1 MAFVKSKYIG
11 RTFIQS
17 TQKLRKKQVL
27 LKLNPIKNTV
37 NGKRIILVDDSIVR
51 GNTITRLIKTLRKAG
66 AKEIHLRIASP
77 EFLGICYFGTD
88 VAKKDELIA
97 VSKTKEEIRKEI
109 GADSL
114 EYLSLE
120 NLRKIAEESNAK
132 GFCEGCFT
140 GVYPIEVPDEIEKD
154 SFEKV
159 F

>member
-1 MAFVKSKYIG
+1 MAFIKSKYIG

-17 TQKLRKKQVL
+17 TQTKRKKQVL
-27 LKLNPIKNTV
+27 LKLNPIKETV
-37 NGKRIILVDDSIVR
+37 KGKRIILVDDSIVR
-51 GNTITRLIKTLRKAG
+51 GTTITRLIKILRRAG

-77 EFLGICYFGTD
+77 EFIGICYFGTD
-88 VAKKDELIA
+88 VAKEDALIA
-97 VSKTKEEIRKEI
+97 VNKTKEEIRKEI

-120 NLRKIAEESNAK
+120 NLRKIAKESNAK

-140 GVYPIEVPDEIEKD
+140 DTYPIEVPDEIEKD
-154 SFEKV
+154 KFEKV